1 MKKVIIASIL
11 GLALATPSVFAQG
24 QVAFNNNSATRV
36 TLDASA
42 ASALGL
48 AAGAAVPGGSKFQ
61 AELFYSPDVADP
73 GDSGMLAGQ
82 MGAVYNI
89 AAPGLIVGGVRLTPT
104 TTAAGGRAW
113 FQVRVWEAAYGGSY
127 DAAGNAPASGGR
139 LAIIGKSNRFQ
150 LTTTAPPAPP
160 AGLVQTDA
168 NGALIA
174 LQPFSVSVVPEPS
187 ALALG
192 LLGLAGWFLI
202 RRRS

>member
-1 MKKVIIASIL
+1 MKKLIIASIL

-24 QVAFNNNSATRV
+24 QVAFNNNSATKV
-36 TLDASA
+36 TLDSSA

-61 AELFYSPDVADP
+61 AELFYAPDGADP
-73 GDSGMLAGQ
+73 GDNGMLAGQ

-89 AAPGLIVGGVRLTPT
+89 TAPGLIVAGTRLTPAT
-104 TTAAGGRAW
+104 TGPGGTAW

-127 DAAGNAPASGGR
+127 SAAESAPAAGGRNAI
-139 LAIIGKSNRFQ
+139 LGKSNRFK
-150 LTTTAPPAPP
+150 LTTSAPPAPP
-160 AGLVQTDA
+160 TGLVQVDA
-168 NGALIA
+168 NSQLIA